1 MSSEPTSEPT
11 SEPSSENV
19 SSEVLAVLTEN
30 HQRFLRFLQPRV
42 GSREAAEEI
51 LQAAFVKSLERGDG
65 LRDDES
71 AVAWFYRLLRNATV
85 DHYRRNATEARA
97 LERHALENPEAAF
110 DPELEDA
117 VCGCMKS
124 LISTLKDEYARILRR
139 VELEGASLAE
149 AARAEDI
156 TANNATVRLHRAR
169 QALRKRLEQTC
180 GACAEHGCLNCTCEH

>member
-1 MSSEPTSEPT
+1 MSSDSATDA
-11 SEPSSENV
+11 V
-19 SSEVLAVLTEN
+19 SPEVLSVLTDNRE
-30 HQRFLRFLQPRV
+30 RFLKFLQPRV
-42 GSREAAEEI
+42 GSREAAQEI
-51 LQAAFVKSLERGDG
+51 LQAAFVKSLERGDS

-85 DHYRRNATEARA
+85 DHYRRRATEARA
-97 LERHALENPEAAF
+97 LERHAQEHAEAAF

-117 VCGCMKS
+117 ICGCMKS
-124 LISTLKDEYARILRR
+124 LIGTLKDEYAQILQR
-139 VELEGASLAE
+139 VDLEGASVVEVARTE
-149 AARAEDI
+149 AI